1 MAGIYGS
8 QAREDY
14 SEDDVEHYFN
24 YMGML
29 ATEVR
34 RPGTRLS
41 SSSTTFLSLL
51 LLSGLA
57 TSELRHG
64 LLPGRARTIG

>member
-8 QAREDY
+8 QSREDY

-29 ATEVR
+29 ATEVH
-34 RPGTRLS
+34 RPGADFPAAWLLS
-41 SSSTTFLSLL
+41 VSLL

-57 TSELRHG
+57 ISELRHG
-64 LLPGRARTIG
+64 VCVGRARTTG